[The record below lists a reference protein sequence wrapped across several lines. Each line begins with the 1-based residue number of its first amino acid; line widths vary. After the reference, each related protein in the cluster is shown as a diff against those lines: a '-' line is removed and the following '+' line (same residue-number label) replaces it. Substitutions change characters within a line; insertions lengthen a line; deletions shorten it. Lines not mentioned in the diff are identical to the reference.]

1 MTIENRNKLEY
12 NAKKMGDGITLKKVA
27 LFIVIAMFVALVPT
41 MGFTEDRNTVRL
53 ARTIYA
59 LAGDEEYSVK
69 LALGTVVMNRV
80 ESAWF
85 GKTLGEVLAEKH
97 QFPAGTR
104 YDAESLS
111 AAHAVLSGV
120 RTLLITHSHADHF
133 ALPQMGW
140 YAPNFRKAARL
151 EPLVIAGSEK
161 TGEAYRAMYEA
172 WNSRFTRDWLRFQ
185 VLRPFEPTELNNARV
200 TLFPAQHG
208 ADGASVYRIERD
220 GQSILY
226 LHDTGLI
233 YDEVWADL
241 KRHAP
246 VSLVSLDAVCGPNRA
261 SEGSGHMSF
270 VQDAEIRER
279 MLAEGVAN
287 DKTLF
292 VSNHICIHCCTSN
305 GAFIFHEDMENILR
319 PLGLIPSYDGL
330 SIDLSL

>member
-27 LFIVIAMFVALVPT
+27 LFLVIAMFVALVPS

-120 RTLLITHSHADHF
+120 RTL
-133 ALPQMGW
+133 
-140 YAPNFRKAARL
+140 
-151 EPLVIAGSEK
+151 
-161 TGEAYRAMYEA
+161 
-172 WNSRFTRDWLRFQ
+172 
-185 VLRPFEPTELNNARV
+185 
-200 TLFPAQHG
+200 G
-208 ADGASVYRIERD
+208 ANVVYY
-220 GQSILY
+220 Q
-226 LHDTGLI
+226 
-233 YDEVWADL
+233 A
-241 KRHAP
+241 
-246 VSLVSLDAVCGPNRA
+246 LDASAPLQAVP
-261 SEGSGHMSF
+261 ET
-270 VQDAEIRER
+270 
-279 MLAEGVAN
+279 
-287 DKTLF
+287 TL
-292 VSNHICIHCCTSN
+292 
-305 GAFIFHEDMENILR
+305 GGYAFYAMET
-319 PLGLIPSYDGL
+319 
-330 SIDLSL
+330 